1 MSTLDDLFPD
11 GRRQSGADVSADEQQ
26 TVRRLDQLLGDRRAD
41 IDRTHRASARP
52 ALVAMVDGALAD
64 ARPLGTVPATSH
76 PDSRRPRR
84 RFDLLNVS
92 VAALAVVALAAAG
105 LIGGVQAATASP
117 ATDALRVL
125 AADEKTI
132 ESATAG
138 LESARG
144 RLIESVA
151 EADAAAAALRPALE
165 SVRSAPDPADIPPGE
180 TEAPADAGTIL
191 IADPKALDTV
201 LAALDAYRT
210 DLSAFESPAMPK
222 EYTRGPVDT
231 DSLGDV
237 AAAIDDAQLQLA
249 EIDRVSADVRDA
261 RTALDA
267 RVAAFA
273 GELKKFTAGFPAVA
287 RKVIDENPDAAQ
299 DLKDAVSAA
308 AEAVS
313 AGNLLNE
320 QGPQALKTYRDAVI
334 ALVSAQV
341 YADRVREEAEREE
354 AERARQR
361 ERERQRPQPQ
371 PTPTEPT
378 PAEPT
383 TPPEESGEPGESTD
397 SGSPVPPIDGV

>member
-11 GRRQSGADVSADEQQ
+11 GRRQTGADGSADEQQ

-52 ALVAMVDGALAD
+52 ALVAMVEGALTD

-138 LESARG
+138 LESARE

-151 EADAAAAALRPALE
+151 AADAAAAALRPALE

-180 TEAPADAGTIL
+180 AEAPADAGTIP
-191 IADPKALDTV
+191 IADPKALDTA

-210 DLSAFESPAMPK
+210 DLSALESPAMPK
-222 EYTRGPVDT
+222 EYTSGTVDT

-237 AAAIDDAQLQLA
+237 AAAIDGAQLQLA
-249 EIDRVSADVRDA
+249 EIDRVSAQIRVG
-261 RTALDA
+261 RTSLDD
-267 RVAAFA
+267 RNAAFA
-273 GELKKFTAGFPAVA
+273 AQLVTFSKTFPDLASAAVDDN
-287 RKVIDENPDAAQ
+287 RDADQ
-299 DLKDAVSAA
+299 DLKDVVLTAASALTTTDLQTA
-308 AEAVS
+308 AGVAS
-313 AGNLLNE
+313 LTA
-320 QGPQALKTYRDAVI
+320 YRDAVV
-334 ALVSAQV
+334 ALVADQV
-341 YADRVREEAEREE
+341 YADRLREEREREEAERERE
-354 AERARQR
+354 R
-361 ERERQRPQPQ
+361 ERERQRQWRPNPA
-371 PTPTEPT
+371 PEPT
-378 PAEPT
+378 PDATAEPEPEQT
-383 TPPEESGEPGESTD
+383 EPPAEAEGSGDVAVE
-397 SGSPVPPIDGV
+397 

>member
-11 GRRQSGADVSADEQQ
+11 GRRQTETHTAAAVEQQ

-52 ALVAMVDGALAD
+52 ALVAMVDGAVAD
-64 ARPLGTVPATSH
+64 ARPLGTVPSSSR

-92 VAALAVVALAAAG
+92 VAALAVLALAAAG

-144 RLIESVA
+144 RLVDSVA

-180 TEAPADAGTIL
+180 TEAPADAGTIP
-191 IADPKALDTV
+191 IADPKALDAA

-210 DLSAFESPAMPK
+210 DLSAFDPPAMPK
-222 EYTRGPVDT
+222 EYTRGTVDT
-231 DSLGDV
+231 DSLSEV

-249 EIDRVSADVRDA
+249 EIDRVSADVRDT

-273 GELKKFTAGFPAVA
+273 SDLKKFTGGFPAVA
-287 RKVIDENPDAAQ
+287 RAAIDKNPDAAQ
-299 DLKDAVSAA
+299 DLKNAVGAA
-308 AEAVS
+308 AEGVS
-313 AGNLLNE
+313 AGNLLSE
-320 QGPQALKTYRDAVI
+320 QGRQSVQAYRDAVI
-334 ALVSAQV
+334 ALASAQV
-341 YADRVREEAEREE
+341 YADRLREEREREEAERERE
-354 AERARQR
+354 R
-361 ERERQRPQPQ
+361 ERERQRQWRPNPA
-371 PTPTEPT
+371 PEPT
-378 PAEPT
+378 PDATPAPDPEQTEPPAEPDG
-383 TPPEESGEPGESTD
+383 SGDVAVE
-397 SGSPVPPIDGV
+397 

>member
-11 GRRQSGADVSADEQQ
+11 GRRHTETNTAVEQQ
-26 TVRRLDQLLGDRRAD
+26 TVRQLDQLLGDRRAD
-41 IDRTHRASARP
+41 LDRTHRASARP

-64 ARPLGTVPATSH
+64 ARPLGTVPATSR
-76 PDSRRPRR
+76 PDTRRPRR
-84 RFDLLNVS
+84 RFDLLNVF

-138 LESARG
+138 LESTRG

-180 TEAPADAGTIL
+180 TEAPADAGTIS
-191 IADPKALDTV
+191 IADPKALDAL
-201 LAALDAYRT
+201 LAALDAYRI
-210 DLSAFESPAMPK
+210 DLSALESPAMPK
-222 EYTRGPVDT
+222 EYTRGTVDT
-231 DSLGDV
+231 DSLSDV

-249 EIDRVSADVRDA
+249 QIDRVSADVRDA

-267 RVAAFA
+267 RIAAFES
-273 GELKKFTAGFPAVA
+273 ELKKFTAGFPAVA
-287 RKVIDENPDAAQ
+287 RGVIDENPDAAQ
-299 DLKDAVSAA
+299 DLKDAVSVA
-308 AEAVS
+308 AEAIS
-313 AGNLLNE
+313 AGNLLSQ
-320 QGPQALKTYRDAVI
+320 QGPQALQTYRGAVI

-361 ERERQRPQPQ
+361 ERAQQPATQ
-371 PTPTEPT
+371 PMAPAPAPTPTAPLVT
-378 PAEPT
+378 PSPAEPT
-383 TPPEESGEPGESTD
+383 ADPDLPAEE
-397 SGSPVPPIDGV
+397 

>member
-52 ALVAMVDGALAD
+52 ALVAMVDGALSD

-84 RFDLLNVS
+84 RFDLLNLS

-165 SVRSAPDPADIPPGE
+165 STRSAPDPADIPPGE
-180 TEAPADAGTIL
+180 TEAPADAGTIP

-210 DLSAFESPAMPK
+210 DLSAFGVPHLPEPYA
-222 EYTRGPVDT
+222 RGAVDS
-231 DSLGDV
+231 DSLTEVG
-237 AAAIDDAQLQLA
+237 AAIDHAQLQLG
-249 EIDRVSADVRDA
+249 EIDRVSAQIRVA
-261 RTALDA
+261 RTSLDD
-267 RVAAFA
+267 RNAAFA
-273 GELKKFTAGFPAVA
+273 AQLVTFAKTFPDLASAAVDDNGNA
-287 RKVIDENPDAAQ
+287 DE
-299 DLKDAVSAA
+299 DLRDAVVTAA
-308 AEAVS
+308 DALTKTDLQTA
-313 AGNLLNE
+313 AGVASLT
-320 QGPQALKTYRDAVI
+320 AYRDAVV
-334 ALVSAQV
+334 ALVADQV
-341 YADRVREEAEREE
+341 YADRLREEREREEAERE
-354 AERARQR
+354 
-361 ERERQRPQPQ
+361 RERQRQWRPNPA
-371 PTPTEPT
+371 PEPT
-378 PAEPT
+378 PDATPAPDPEQTERPAESDG
-383 TPPEESGEPGESTD
+383 SGD
-397 SGSPVPPIDGV
+397 VAVD